1 VNPDDINPNHPQW
14 WTLERDG
21 VAYTFRETSGHSRET
36 AGKIRIVS
44 STGKTDHKVYSR
56 SNARSFWNS
65 LIECGYVLREQGEA
79 PQKQSYADIYEELV
93 EAVEEV
99 SCKIDP
105 NYKRWKKEYDK
116 EYSIDTYANYALE
129 A

>member
-1 VNPDDINPNHPQW
+1 MNPDEIYNHPQW

-21 VAYTFRETSGHSRET
+21 VTYTFRETSGHCKAT
-36 AGKIRIVS
+36 AGKIRVES
-44 STGKTDHKVYSR
+44 SHGKTEVYSR
-56 SNARSFWNS
+56 SNARAFWNS

-79 PQKQSYADIYEELV
+79 THIPQKQSYSDIYEELV